1 MKEGGAARTAVPV
14 YDERMPVPKTSGT
27 LQEFMESL
35 VAHLG
40 REPKDEEERQQIE
53 AEKTALRNAFIRMA
67 SMPKIHVS
75 RYSFPLSLKA
85 QIMIRRAGEEV
96 EPKPLPPLPPGKA
109 RVVSF

>member
-1 MKEGGAARTAVPV
+1 MIVKVYNEGMKIGA
-14 YDERMPVPKTSGT
+14 GT
-27 LQEFMESL
+27 LQEFMECL
-35 VAHLG
+35 VAHLS

-53 AEKTALRNAFIRMA
+53 AEKTAFRNALIRMA

-96 EPKPLPPLPPGKA
+96 EPEPLPPLPPGKA
-109 RVVSF
+109 RIVSF